1 MGAAIDLSGQRFGR
15 LTVTGPAERGGDGGK
30 RWICR
35 CDCGTATT
43 VRAANLT
50 QGYSKSCGCLARE
63 SKLARF
69 TTHNMTGT
77 PEFVIWKGMHS
88 RCRDMG
94 NSGYALYGGRGITVC
109 ERWSKFENFYAD
121 MGQRP
126 DGMTIEREESNGNYE
141 PSNCRWATPTEQA
154 NNTSRN
160 KMIAVGD
167 RIMTMAMWSREPGAA
182 AYGAIQARLLRG
194 WPAERAVF
202 GASVLPFKKYA
213 PAKVEGEQ
221 PQSA

>member
-1 MGAAIDLSGQRFGR
+1 MPETTDMTWQRFGR
-15 LTVTGPAERGGDGGK
+15 LTVTGPAERGGDRRK

-50 QGYSKSCGCLARE
+50 QGYSQSCGCLATE

-77 PEFVIWKGMHS
+77 PEFAIWKGMHS
-88 RCRDMG
+88 RCRDKG
-94 NSGYALYGGRGITVC
+94 NSGYELYGGRGITVC

-121 MGQRP
+121 MGLRP
-126 DGMTIEREESNGNYE
+126 DGMTIEREDSNGNYE

-160 KMIAVGD
+160 KLITVGD
-167 RIMTMAMWSREPGAA
+167 RTMTMAMWSREPGAA
-182 AYGAIQARLLRG
+182 AYVAIQARLLRG

-202 GASVLPFKKYA
+202 GAP
-213 PAKVEGEQ
+213 PAKAEKSAEG
-221 PQSA
+221 